1 MIDEQTVLITGVSN
15 YWGCH
20 AATRLL
26 TLPGVHV
33 IGVDTAPPDQS
44 LKGLDFIQADI
55 RNPLL
60 TDLLGEEH
68 VDAVLHLAF
77 VESERRS
84 EAAFDL
90 NVMGT
95 MKVFGAAAAAGVKR
109 IVFKSSTM
117 VYGAK
122 PDNSAFLPEERGLTA
137 NATTGTL
144 RDLVEIEAFCNGF
157 RGQNPNISL
166 TVLRFPLIVGPHADT
181 PLTRFLASPVTPVLM
196 GFDPMMQVIH
206 EDDVVEAL
214 VFVLTHD
221 RLEHD
226 VAGVFNVAA
235 EGVLPLSKLRR
246 LAGKHAAPVFH
257 LAAYWGNPL
266 LAAFKLPVNRVWPI
280 EPDYLRYPWVGDLT
294 KMRHTL
300 GFTPHY
306 TAAEAL
312 REFAG
317 RKRLEQY
324 GPESPS
330 LAYDEERLRDTIE
343 RRRRARAPETPQNG
357 TEPEVITDDIGEE
370 VV

>member
-1 MIDEQTVLITGVSN
+1 MAQDQTVLITGVGG
-15 YWGCH
+15 YWGARV
-20 AATRLL
+20 AARLQ
-26 TLPGVHV
+26 TLPALRV
-33 IGVDTAPPDQS
+33 IGIDTSPPREPI
-44 LKGLDFIQADI
+44 KGLDFIQADV

-60 TDLLGEEH
+60 IDLFQEEG
-68 VDAVLHLAF
+68 VQTLVHLAF
-77 VESERRS
+77 KESEHPN

-95 MKVFGAAAAAGVKR
+95 MKAFGAAAIAGVKR
-109 IVFKSSTM
+109 IVFMSSTM

-137 NATTGTL
+137 NATTGSV

-157 RGQNPNISL
+157 RGQNPDIAL
-166 TVLRFPLIVGPHADT
+166 TVLRFPSIVGPRADT
-181 PLTRFLASPVTPVLM
+181 PLTRFLGSPIAPVLM

-214 VFVLTHD
+214 VSAVEQD
-221 RLEHD
+221 
-226 VAGVFNVAA
+226 APGVFNVAA
-235 EGVLPLSKLRR
+235 EGVLPLSRVRR
-246 LAGKHAAPVFH
+246 LAGKHAPPVFH
-257 LAAYWGNPL
+257 LAAYWGNPIL
-266 LAAFKLPVNRVWPI
+266 TAFKFPVRSIWPI
-280 EPDYLRYPWVGDLT
+280 DLDYLRYPWVGDLA
-294 KMRHTL
+294 KMRHVL
-300 GFTPHY
+300 GFAPRY
-306 TAAEAL
+306 TAPEAL

-343 RRRRARAPETPQNG
+343 RRRRVRSPGVPSNG
-357 TEPEVITDDIGEE
+357 QEPEVIAEDIGEE

>member
-1 MIDEQTVLITGVSN
+1 MPDERTVVVTGVGG
-15 YWGCH
+15 YWGSH
-20 AATRLL
+20 AAARLL
-26 TLPGVHV
+26 TIPGVHV
-33 IGVDTAPPDQS
+33 IGLDTAPPKES
-44 LKGLDFIQADI
+44 LEGLDFIQADV

-60 TDLLGEEH
+60 ADLLSEES

-77 VESERRS
+77 IETEHRS
-84 EAAFDL
+84 ETAFDL

-95 MKVFGAAAAAGVKR
+95 MKVFGAAAAAGVKK
-109 IVFKSSTM
+109 IIFKSSTM

-122 PDNSAFLPEERGLTA
+122 PDNSAFLPEERGLTTTAA
-137 NATTGTL
+137 NGTL

-157 RGQNPNISL
+157 RGQYPAIAL
-166 TVLRFPLIVGPHADT
+166 TVLRFPNIVGPHADT

-214 VFVLTHD
+214 VFAL
-221 RLEHD
+221 LHD
-226 VAGVFNVAA
+226 VSGVFNVAA

-246 LAGKHAAPVFH
+246 LAGKHALPVFH

-266 LAAFKLPVNRVWPI
+266 LATFKMPVRRMWPI
-280 EPDYLRYPWVGDLT
+280 DLDYLRYPWVGDLA
-294 KMRHTL
+294 KMRYAL
-300 GFTPHY
+300 GFSPRY

-317 RKRLEQY
+317 RKRLEQF

-330 LAYDEERLRDTIE
+330 LAYDEERLRDTLE
-343 RRRRARAPETPQNG
+343 RRRRARAPEAPSNG
-357 TEPEVITDDIGEE
+357 HEPEVITDDIGEE